1 MESFSPDRI
10 AVTVYLGN
18 AAADQAY
25 GPNFAEAATSGPKPQ
40 MRPADE
46 SSASKKQEDFSTY
59 PEEERAVLRMASER
73 GEFNRR
79 DVEQLLAC
87 GSTKAK
93 AIVGALLEKGA
104 ISSKGASRSTRYTL
118 SGE

>member
-1 MESFSPDRI
+1 MLPPIKHTGPISPRRQPV
-10 AVTVYLGN
+10 ALSLKCG
-18 AAADQAY
+18 Q
-25 GPNFAEAATSGPKPQ
+25 
-40 MRPADE
+40 ADE
-46 SSASKKQEDFSTY
+46 PSASKRQEDFSTY

-73 GEFNRR
+73 GEFTRR

>member
-1 MESFSPDRI
+1 MLPPIKHTGPISPRRQPV
-10 AVTVYLGN
+10 ALSLKCGQRMSRLPVRN
-18 AAADQAY
+18 KR
-25 GPNFAEAATSGPKPQ
+25 TS
-40 MRPADE
+40 A
-46 SSASKKQEDFSTY
+46 Y

>member
-1 MESFSPDRI
+1 M
-10 AVTVYLGN
+10 
-18 AAADQAY
+18 
-25 GPNFAEAATSGPKPQ
+25 
-40 MRPADE
+40 
-46 SSASKKQEDFSTY
+46 
-59 PEEERAVLRMASER
+59 LRMASER